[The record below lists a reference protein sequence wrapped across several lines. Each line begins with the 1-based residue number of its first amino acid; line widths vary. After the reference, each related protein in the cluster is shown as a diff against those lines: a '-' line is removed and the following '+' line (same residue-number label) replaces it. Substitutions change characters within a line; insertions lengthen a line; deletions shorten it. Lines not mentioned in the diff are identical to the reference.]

1 MAREAAQEK
10 SRRGGHIPWVTARAA
25 AHTSAHDSAW
35 ALAATAAPVSAG
47 VPALGVRH
55 PPLALVRGQ
64 VRVAKA

>member
-10 SRRGGHIPWVTARAA
+10 SRRGGTSRAA

-55 PPLALVRGQ
+55 PPLALVLGQ